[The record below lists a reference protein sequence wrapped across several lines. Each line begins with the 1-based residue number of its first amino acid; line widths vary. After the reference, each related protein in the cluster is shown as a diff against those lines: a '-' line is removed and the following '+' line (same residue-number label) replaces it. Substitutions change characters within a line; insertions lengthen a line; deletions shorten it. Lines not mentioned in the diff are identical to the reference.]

1 MGARSGPRALATLLR
16 WLRRGAGRLASG
28 ERARAAEGEA
38 VAPGAPWGPLLACLR
53 APELGGGAAAW
64 GAARGV
70 CCVGSGETF
79 GKGVTVPAMGAGT

>member
-1 MGARSGPRALATLLR
+1 MGARSGPRALATLSR

-28 ERARAAEGEA
+28 EQARAAEGEA
-38 VAPGAPWGPLLACLR
+38 VAPGAPCLR

-70 CCVGSGETF
+70 CCVGSGETL